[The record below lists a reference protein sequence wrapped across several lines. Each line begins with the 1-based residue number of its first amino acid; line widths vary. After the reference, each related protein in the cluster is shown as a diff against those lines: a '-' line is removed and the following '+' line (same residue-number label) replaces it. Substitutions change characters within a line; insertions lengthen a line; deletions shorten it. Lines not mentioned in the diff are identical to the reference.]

1 MNRPNQFW
9 RSVNVLATAY
19 LQGKLKPYEC
29 EACAVG
35 NLIAAD
41 LDGASTDTS
50 IEQWPSHSGFGE
62 WPEAKCAMF
71 DRTWDFT
78 GAIRLVDS
86 EPDLLMETC
95 SFDSQLLPVSKYS
108 VTEVRPELA
117 TNLSYTTGELLRIE
131 AALLETTEACPSD
144 NELFDGLMA
153 VVDMLFEIHE
163 VEDED
168 LRAEAKQS
176 FEGDYNT
183 VEAVLS

>member
-1 MNRPNQFW
+1 
-9 RSVNVLATAY
+9 
-19 LQGKLKPYEC
+19 
-29 EACAVG
+29 
-35 NLIAAD
+35 
-41 LDGASTDTS
+41 
-50 IEQWPSHSGFGE
+50 
-62 WPEAKCAMF
+62 MF